1 MPHDRHFTHT
11 GEMQNVSDELNGI
24 QGRFENIMEV
34 LEATAMSTFGVWDG
48 AGEQPA
54 RVNNDDFNSKFDEV
68 QNVFRDMIGANDEV
82 TGQMVDMHARLNKTF
97 EM

>member
-1 MPHDRHFTHT
+1 
-11 GEMQNVSDELNGI
+11 MQNVSDELNGI
-24 QGRFENIMEV
+24 QGRFELIMEV

-54 RVNNDDFNSKFDEV
+54 RANNDDFNSKFDEV